1 VVTEPKPVSDEERFM
16 RMMAN
21 FQDFGTD
28 WHFRKAAAYGYL
40 PPMVAYLRGANG
52 TVEVWGG
59 AAHRYE
65 VWFIGKDKEETLVAY
80 DGCDGKRLSLRDGTL
95 RAAIAEACDLAGVQY
110 PLF

>member
-1 VVTEPKPVSDEERFM
+1 VVTEPKPISDEEHFM

-21 FQDFGTD
+21 FQDFGE

-40 PPMVAYLRGANG
+40 PPMVAYLRSANG

-59 AAHRYE
+59 AAHRCE
-65 VWFIGKDKEETLVAY
+65 VWFISKDKEETLVA
-80 DGCDGKRLSLRDGTL
+80 CDGDKLLSLRDGTL
-95 RAAIAEACDLAGVQY
+95 RAAIAEACDLAGVQH

>member
-1 VVTEPKPVSDEERFM
+1 MTEPKPISDEERFM

-21 FQDFGTD
+21 FQDFGE

-59 AAHRYE
+59 AAHRCE
-65 VWFIGKDKEETLVAY
+65 VWFIGKDKEETLVA
-80 DGCDGKRLSLRDGTL
+80 CDGDKPLSLRDGTL
-95 RAAIAEACDLAGVQY
+95 RAAIAEACDLAGVQH

>member
-1 VVTEPKPVSDEERFM
+1 MTEPKPISDEERFM

-21 FQDFGTD
+21 FRDFGD

-59 AAHRYE
+59 AAHRCE
-65 VWFIGKDKEETLVAY
+65 VWFISTDREETLVA
-80 DGCDGKRLSLRDGTL
+80 CDGDKPLSLRDGTL
-95 RAAIAEACDLAGVQY
+95 RAAIAEACDLAGVQH

>member
-1 VVTEPKPVSDEERFM
+1 MTEPKPISDEERFM

-21 FQDFGTD
+21 FQDFGE

-40 PPMVAYLRGANG
+40 PPMVAYLRSANG

-59 AAHRYE
+59 AAHRCE
-65 VWFIGKDKEETLVAY
+65 VWYVGKDREEQLVA
-80 DGCDGKRLSLRDGTL
+80 CDGDKPLSLRDGTL
-95 RAAIAEACDLAGVQY
+95 RAAIAEACDLAGVQH

>member
-1 VVTEPKPVSDEERFM
+1 MTEPKPISDEERFM

-21 FQDFGTD
+21 FQDFGE

-40 PPMVAYLRGANG
+40 PPMVAYLRSANG

-59 AAHRYE
+59 AAHRCE
-65 VWFIGKDKEETLVAY
+65 VWYVGKDKEETLVA
-80 DGCDGKRLSLRDGTL
+80 CDGDKPLSLRDGTL
-95 RAAIAEACDLAGVQY
+95 RAAIAEACDMAGVQH

>member
-1 VVTEPKPVSDEERFM
+1 VTEPKPISDEERFM

-21 FQDFGTD
+21 FQDFGE

-40 PPMVAYLRGANG
+40 PPMVAYLRSANG

-59 AAHRYE
+59 AAHRCE
-65 VWFIGKDKEETLVAY
+65 VWYVGKDREEQLVA
-80 DGCDGKRLSLRDGTL
+80 CDGDKPLSLRDGTL
-95 RAAIAEACDLAGVQY
+95 RAAIAEACDLAGVQH

>member
-1 VVTEPKPVSDEERFM
+1 VTEPKPISDEERFM
-16 RMMAN
+16 RTMAN
-21 FQDFGTD
+21 FRDFGE

-59 AAHRYE
+59 AAHRTE
-65 VWFIGKDKEETLVAY
+65 VWFISKDKAETLVA
-80 DGCDGKRLSLRDGTL
+80 CDGDKPLSLRDGTL
-95 RAAIAEACDLAGVQY
+95 RAAIAEACDLAGVQH

>member
-1 VVTEPKPVSDEERFM
+1 MTEPKPVSDEEHFM
-16 RMMAN
+16 RMMAT
-21 FQDFGTD
+21 FRDFGD

-59 AAHRYE
+59 AAHRCE
-65 VWFIGKDKEETLVAY
+65 VWFISKDKSEQLVA
-80 DGCDGKRLSLRDGTL
+80 CDGDKQLSLRDGTL
-95 RAAIAEACDLAGVQY
+95 RAAIAEACDLAGVQH

>member
-1 VVTEPKPVSDEERFM
+1 MVTEPKPISDEERFM

-21 FQDFGTD
+21 FQDFGE

-40 PPMVAYLRGANG
+40 PPMVAYLRSANG

-59 AAHRYE
+59 AAHRCE
-65 VWFIGKDKEETLVAY
+65 VWYVGKDKEETLVA
-80 DGCDGKRLSLRDGTL
+80 CDGDRLLSLRDGTL
-95 RAAIAEACDLAGVQY
+95 RAAIAAACDMAGVQH

>member
-1 VVTEPKPVSDEERFM
+1 MTEPKPISDEERFM

-21 FQDFGTD
+21 FQDFGE

-59 AAHRYE
+59 AAHRCE
-65 VWFIGKDKEETLVAY
+65 VWFIGKDKAETLVA
-80 DGCDGKRLSLRDGTL
+80 CDGDKPLSLRDGTL
-95 RAAIAEACDLAGVQY
+95 RVAIAEACDLAGVQH

>member
-1 VVTEPKPVSDEERFM
+1 MTEPKPISDEERFM

-21 FQDFGTD
+21 FRDFGE

-59 AAHRYE
+59 AAHRCE

-80 DGCDGKRLSLRDGTL
+80 DGDKPLSLRDGTL
-95 RAAIAEACDLAGVQY
+95 RAAIAAACDMAGVQY